1 MNGTRWY
8 KLNKSNEQ
16 LEVFLE
22 EHFSKL
28 QETLSDKLFA
38 GVISIGEI
46 IFSAGLTFYLEQ
58 TSSSPPQ
65 ILISYLP
72 EELVEKLEVFFLN
85 NANLISFVSTTAS
98 CVITFIITIGIA
110 KGIVF
115 LLRKFGLCLFNKEDA
130 KKAYNKERYFYKKV
144 MNDIVTGISLEKKA
158 FELYRNI
165 ENSETQQQDF
175 DLYIIY
181 LMESVFYF
189 NEAIVNMDSNDFLQI
204 NDCKNTEYTLF
215 LRSINPSVLCNTFQA
230 CVSALGRIASNLEKQ
245 GQDTDSAINA
255 QGIYQMYIEE
265 IKKQMTYGLNSIN
278 KCSAI

>member
-189 NEAIVNMDSNDFLQI
+189 NEAIVNMDSNDFVQI
-204 NDCKNTEYTLF
+204 NDCKNIEYTLF

-278 KCSAI
+278 KCSAL

>member
-115 LLRKFGLCLFNKEDA
+115 FLRKFGLCLFNKEDA

-189 NEAIVNMDSNDFLQI
+189 NEAIVNMDSNDFVQI
-204 NDCKNTEYTLF
+204 NDCKNIEYTLF

-278 KCSAI
+278 KCSAL

>member
-189 NEAIVNMDSNDFLQI
+189 NEAIVNMDSNDFVQI
-204 NDCKNTEYTLF
+204 NDCKNIEYTLF

-278 KCSAI
+278 KCRAL

>member
-72 EELVEKLEVFFLN
+72 EELVEKLEVFFFN

-165 ENSETQQQDF
+165 ENSETQQQDL

-189 NEAIVNMDSNDFLQI
+189 NEAIVNMDSNDFVQI
-204 NDCKNTEYTLF
+204 NDCKNIEYTLF

-265 IKKQMTYGLNSIN
+265 IKKQMTYSLNSIN
-278 KCSAI
+278 KCSAL